1 MIFDRLAPYYDQF
14 IDPELNEAY
23 HAFLTKYTQ
32 RGGTVIDLGC
42 GTGQLA
48 VELAEAGYYV
58 AGTDISTNM
67 LDQANHN
74 AVMAGVTLR
83 LFVHNILEPLH
94 QTYDAI
100 LMSSDVINYLS
111 TEDAVL
117 TAFQHVAQAM
127 APNSVFV
134 FDFIHTQ
141 YVQRIHNHRQDI
153 LLEDDVLQ
161 WSVFKTNVP
170 HQIEHH
176 LTFGRQ
182 TETHIQ
188 TTFPLRT
195 YKRLLQEAG
204 LRIIKRKRTDERVI
218 AVCKRR

>member
-1 MIFDRLAPYYDQF
+1 
-14 IDPELNEAY
+14 LNEAY
-23 HAFLTKYTQ
+23 HTFLAKYAEPQ
-32 RGGTVIDLGC
+32 GTVLDLGC
-42 GTGQLA
+42 GTGRLA
-48 VELAEAGYYV
+48 VELAEAGYHV

-67 LDQANHN
+67 LEQANHN

-83 LFVHNILEPLH
+83 LFVHNILDPLH

-117 TAFQHVAQAM
+117 TAFQHVANAM
-127 APNSVFV
+127 TTKSVFV
-134 FDFIHTQ
+134 FDFIHVQ
-141 YVQRIHNHRQDI
+141 YVDRIHNHRQDI

-161 WSVFKTNVP
+161 WAVFKTNVP

-176 LTFGRQ
+176 LTFGRR

-188 TTFPLRT
+188 TTFPLRV
-195 YKRLLQEAG
+195 YKQLLQDAG
-204 LRIIKRKRTDERVI
+204 LVIVKKKRTDERVI
-218 AVCKRR
+218 VVCKRR